1 MKKSFSIY
9 FKKWMIVVIKLFW
22 YLISLD
28 RFKRKIIVL
37 FINTNI
43 YNIPENTF
51 FASVVKLIQNFN
63 VSLNVDIQFLSEGYI
78 VF

>member
-51 FASVVKLIQNFN
+51 FASVFKLIENFN

>member
-1 MKKSFSIY
+1 
-9 FKKWMIVVIKLFW
+9 MIVVIKLFW

-51 FASVVKLIQNFN
+51 FASVFKLIQNFN

>member
-1 MKKSFSIY
+1 
-9 FKKWMIVVIKLFW
+9 MIVVIKLFW

-51 FASVVKLIQNFN
+51 FASVFKLIQNFN
-63 VSLNVDIQFLSEGYI
+63 QLKC
-78 VF
+78 

>member
-51 FASVVKLIQNFN
+51 FASVFKLIQNFN